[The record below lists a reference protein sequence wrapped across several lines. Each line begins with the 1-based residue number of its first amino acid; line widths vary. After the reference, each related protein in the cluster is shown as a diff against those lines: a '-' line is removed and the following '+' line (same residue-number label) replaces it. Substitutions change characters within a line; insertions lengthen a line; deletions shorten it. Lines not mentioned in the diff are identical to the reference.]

1 MNVVINRTPKIYYI
15 SLTGSNSN
23 DGLTTGTA
31 WRTLTYAVS
40 IASPVLPGDTIYI
53 KGGNYGN
60 ENVVFQKSGLPGS
73 PITIIGYKTTPGD
86 SPAILTNSG
95 TPYAAYSVTEMP
107 TYTGS
112 SRASGTA
119 FDMENT
125 QYIIMRNF
133 QVTTYYRAF
142 FLGFNTPE
150 NYGRIS
156 GHWFFNCNVMSLGDL
171 GDGYS
176 GFAFKAGSYVDT
188 VSTHIRA
195 NGNIFNSC
203 LIANPG
209 AEGML
214 VCGDYNSL
222 FDVKVYCNEGAA
234 NPLDYFINIA
244 GSYNVVSKC
253 YVEGTT
259 GNFGGTHGIG
269 CKSNSEETVDKGRT
283 MPQVNPMYNNFY
295 NCVSKYIGEGFYVRH
310 RGAQHNTFTKCY
322 SYGTHTGTASAG
334 VGGCIVIRDGASY
347 NTFDSCRGENL
358 ASAILFQDT
367 TEDGGAS
374 GGNNYNVITN
384 CAFYNTYG
392 GILFDDYDVPGD
404 TGINTVSH
412 CTFLYSRYIHI
423 CQRNS
428 TQMIY
433 KNNIYYGND
442 SLGYGGYFRGGTGSF
457 ANDVVVGQFS
467 NCVFYNIPSMPGGFV
482 GTNSNIG
489 TDPLFVS
496 LGNIITPTAP
506 DMHLQSGSPA
516 KDAGVSLDYIK
527 QDFDG
532 IVRPIGSAP
541 SIGAYER

>member
-1 MNVVINRTPKIYYI
+1 
-15 SLTGSNSN
+15 
-23 DGLTTGTA
+23 
-31 WRTLTYAVS
+31 
-40 IASPVLPGDTIYI
+40 
-53 KGGNYGN
+53 
-60 ENVVFQKSGLPGS
+60 
-73 PITIIGYKTTPGD
+73 
-86 SPAILTNSG
+86 
-95 TPYAAYSVTEMP
+95 
-107 TYTGS
+107 
-112 SRASGTA
+112 
-119 FDMENT
+119 
-125 QYIIMRNF
+125 
-133 QVTTYYRAF
+133 
-142 FLGFNTPE
+142 
-150 NYGRIS
+150 
-156 GHWFFNCNVMSLGDL
+156 MSLGDL

-283 MPQVNPMYNNFY
+283 MPQVNPMYNTFY
-295 NCVSKYIGEGFYVRH
+295 NCVSKNIGEGFYVRH

-367 TEDGGAS
+367 TDTAKS
-374 GGNNYNVITN
+374 V
-384 CAFYNTYG
+384 CA
-392 GILFDDYDVPGD
+392 L
-404 TGINTVSH
+404 
-412 CTFLYSRYIHI
+412 L
-423 CQRNS
+423 
-428 TQMIY
+428 
-433 KNNIYYGND
+433 
-442 SLGYGGYFRGGTGSF
+442 
-457 ANDVVVGQFS
+457 A
-467 NCVFYNIPSMPGGFV
+467 
-482 GTNSNIG
+482 
-489 TDPLFVS
+489 
-496 LGNIITPTAP
+496 
-506 DMHLQSGSPA
+506 
-516 KDAGVSLDYIK
+516 
-527 QDFDG
+527 
-532 IVRPIGSAP
+532 
-541 SIGAYER
+541 